1 MIRLLSTLP
10 SYCRHLVRSNPVFL
24 LQAKA
29 HTKHTHSHAHVN
41 EPSRRREM
49 IQSFVTTINDV
60 RSDTVI
66 TSCCQEK
73 RGGGFRL
80 LLDQSS
86 ATKRSLNHGLLLH
99 QQHYHHLPSFSSN
112 YYPDLSSTTTKISNR
127 NFSTFSNDNKD
138 DDIDILKRKL
148 TPEDIHMTELLIQYK
163 VKNGDC
169 HIPTGTSKYTRQERE
184 RLGVSDD
191 LANWAVRQRRQYRG
205 SNSKGANISSNSLST
220 RIIILESIG
229 FMWSCRESQWQRSF
243 NKLELYGK
251 RHGGDLTIRIQDDLR
266 MYTWIEQQ
274 RKAYKKGLMSIER
287 EDLLRE
293 IEFSFDPKDV
303 KWRTNHENL
312 CLYHEEH
319 GDTLVPLI
327 DDEGKSNYLGQ
338 WVARQRRLY
347 HDGVLMDGRIEALN
361 DIGFSWEPAAESWDR
376 YYTQLCNFYK
386 EHNHTR
392 VPRSMGS
399 LWIWVDRQRRSYRK
413 HLRLKEHNDGTETDA
428 GSGTDTTD
436 TTSYGILIPKGKI
449 KSLSN
454 IGFEWEDIEDDT
466 KIFSEDRKE
475 RLMNVT
481 FELSLHDE
489 IWAENF
495 QKLKN
500 FHKEFNHF
508 SVPTDPVE
516 YKELNTWVRHQRYL
530 YNANKLRNNR
540 IKPFDDIG
548 FPWTAESARWDRLY
562 DECMAFYEENDHI
575 DIPTANT
582 ELYHWTK
589 QQRANI
595 LMDNPSDDAI
605 AKNGKKE
612 RLDNLKKILLK

>member
-29 HTKHTHSHAHVN
+29 HTHHAHKHAHVN
-41 EPSRRREM
+41 EPSRRREL
-49 IQSFVTTINDV
+49 IQSFVTTINAV
-60 RSDTVI
+60 RFDTVI

-73 RGGGFRL
+73 RGGGGFRL
-80 LLDQSS
+80 LLSS
-86 ATKRSLNHGLLLH
+86 ATKRSLNHGLLVH
-99 QQHYHHLPSFSSN
+99 QQHHHLPCFSSN
-112 YYPDLSSTTTKISNR
+112 CYSDLSSTAKISNR
-127 NFSTFSNDNKD
+127 NFSTFSNDKD

-148 TPEDIHMTELLIQYK
+148 TPEDKNMTDLLIQYK

-169 HIPTGTSKYTRQERE
+169 HIPTGTSKYARQERE

-191 LANWAVRQRRQYRG
+191 LANWAVRQRRQYRR
-205 SNSKGANISSNSLST
+205 SNTKGDNISNSLST

-251 RHGGDLTIRIQDDLR
+251 RNGGNLTIRIQDDLQ

-287 EDLLRE
+287 EDLLKE
-293 IEFSFDPKDV
+293 IEFVFDPKDA
-303 KWRTNHENL
+303 KWWINHENL

-327 DDEGKSNYLGQ
+327 DDEGNPNYLGQ

-347 HDGVLMDGRIEALN
+347 HNGALMDGRIKALN
-361 DIGFSWEPAAESWDR
+361 NIVFSWEPDAESWDR

-399 LWIWVDRQRRSYRK
+399 LWNWVDRQRRSYRK
-413 HLRLKEHNDGTETDA
+413 RLRLKEHNDGTDA
-428 GSGTDTTD
+428 DVGTDTTD
-436 TTSYGILIPKGKI
+436 TTSYGILITKGNI
-449 KSLSN
+449 KRLSN

-466 KIFSEDRKE
+466 PRKIEAEDRMK

-489 IWAENF
+489 NWAENF
-495 QKLKN
+495 RKISAY
-500 FHKEFNHF
+500 HKEFNHF

-540 IKPFDDIG
+540 VELFDSIG
-548 FPWTAESARWDRLY
+548 FAWTAESARWDRLY
-562 DECMAFYEENDHI
+562 DECISFYEEHDHI
-575 DIPTANT
+575 DIPIANT

-595 LMDNPSDDAI
+595 LMDNPSDHTI

-612 RLDNLKKILLK
+612 RLDNLKEILLK